1 MCKAFPTMESSLD
14 RPVKTFVRGTRWR
27 AAFWACGRSRMV
39 VGAVT
44 LPAQAAKVAK
54 STIQDR
60 PWAIRDQLDAQLLLT

>member
-1 MCKAFPTMESSLD
+1 
-14 RPVKTFVRGTRWR
+14 
-27 AAFWACGRSRMV
+27 MV